1 MEPLIKVQ
9 GDYFM
14 KVRIEF
20 EVEDICENE
29 TELQELIDYNL
40 KQGLI
45 QLPIKHMEI
54 NYE

>member
-1 MEPLIKVQ
+1 MVVIMRVKL
-9 GDYFM
+9 
-14 KVRIEF
+14 EF

-29 TELQELIDYNL
+29 TELQELIGYNL

-45 QLPIKHMEI
+45 QLPIKYMEI